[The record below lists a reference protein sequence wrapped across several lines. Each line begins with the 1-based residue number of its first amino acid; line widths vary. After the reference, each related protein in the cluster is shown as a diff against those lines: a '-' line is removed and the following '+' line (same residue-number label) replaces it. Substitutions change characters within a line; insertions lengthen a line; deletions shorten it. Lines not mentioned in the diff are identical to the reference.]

1 MVSAHIRAYIHHM
14 SVFTDIL
21 RGGILAAFITLP
33 AQADDHV
40 KSSDPFENII
50 EAQIAAF
57 ARDDDRA
64 AFSLASPDIQRI
76 FGSAEQFMQMV
87 RSSFK
92 PVYRPRS
99 YRFEEPLLVDGQH
112 AQPVSVI
119 GPDGRGVIALY
130 RMQEQS
136 DGSWRIAGVT
146 LHPVNERGI

>member
-1 MVSAHIRAYIHHM
+1 MVSAHIHAYIHHM

-21 RGGILAAFITLP
+21 RGAVLATFIVLP
-33 AQADDHV
+33 AQAGDHV
-40 KSSDPFENII
+40 KSSDSFERII

-57 ARDDDRA
+57 ARDDGMA
-64 AFSLASPDIQRI
+64 AFRLASPDIQRM
-76 FGSAEQFMQMV
+76 FDSPEHFMRMV

-92 PVYRPRS
+92 PVYRPQS
-99 YRFEEPLLVDGQH
+99 YRFEKSLLVDGQH
-112 AQPVSVI
+112 AQPVSII
-119 GPDGRGVIALY
+119 GPDGRGVIARY

>member
-14 SVFTDIL
+14 SVFRDIL
-21 RGGILAAFITLP
+21 RSIILVSLIALP
-33 AQADDHV
+33 AHADDTADN
-40 KSSDPFENII
+40 SSAFEEII
-50 EAQIAAF
+50 ETQIAAF
-57 ARDDDRA
+57 ARDDGAA
-64 AFSLASPDIQRI
+64 AFSLASPDIQRM

-99 YRFEEPLLVDGQH
+99 YRFEESLLVDGQH

-130 RMQEQS
+130 RMQAQK

-146 LHPVNERGI
+146 LHPVDERGI